1 MANSLMRFTQG
12 QGHSFSSPS
21 MGPTQLAQQGGMN
34 MPQMLNQIK
43 RFRGAFKGDAKQ
55 QVMSMVQQGMRSNEQ
70 LQQAMQMA
78 KQMEGMFH

>member
-12 QGHSFSSPS
+12 QSSAQGN
-21 MGPTQLAQQGGMN
+21 MGPMQLAQQGGMN

-70 LQQAMQMA
+70 LQQAMAMA

>member
-12 QGHSFSSPS
+12 QAPAT
-21 MGPTQLAQQGGMN
+21 MGPAQLAQQGGMN
-34 MPQMLNQIK
+34 MPQMLSQIK

-70 LQQAMQMA
+70 LQQAMAMA
-78 KQMEGMFH
+78 KQLESMF

>member
-12 QGHSFSSPS
+12 QGGGA
-21 MGPTQLAQQGGMN
+21 MGPKQLAQQGGMN
-34 MPQMLNQIK
+34 MPQMINQIK
-43 RFRGAFKGDAKQ
+43 RFRGAFHGDAKQ

-70 LQQAMQMA
+70 LQQAMAMA

>member
-12 QGHSFSSPS
+12 QSSAPGN
-21 MGPTQLAQQGGMN
+21 MGPMQLAQQGGMN

-70 LQQAMQMA
+70 LQQAMAMA